1 MDVEE
6 IKKVFPYGEL
16 LPIEFQSGGM
26 RASSGIALP
35 EMGGGSETT
44 TTVGAVA

>member
-1 MDVEE
+1 M
-6 IKKVFPYGEL
+6 KKVFPYGQL

-35 EMGGGSETT
+35 EMGGT
-44 TTVGAVA
+44 